1 MSHRRLLRILL
12 LLLLSTVL
20 QPLCAGRLQPGDALA
35 KKAPVPS
42 APAAPDPAAQSSSDS
57 DEDDEVL
64 RFNRHT
70 ESGLELYKQQR
81 YEEALQEFRSALLIR
96 PHKGLWANI
105 CRTYQQM
112 KRYKDAL
119 VYCTN
124 YLDFVSQAGPSA
136 TQSSEVERFKKII
149 HELQQRIASEEQA
162 RIKPRIVFVP
172 ERRPR
177 PTWRFILGGSLI
189 AAGLG
194 VLAVGIYG
202 LSIDGHCV
210 DEPPGPAIECKQI
223 YNARP
228 AGVGFTVAGLV
239 VATAG
244 TVVMALPGPLTSV
257 AKPVPESSG
266 TPFAAP
272 QPVGALLSGRF

>member
-1 MSHRRLLRILL
+1 MSHGRRRRILL
-12 LLLLSTVL
+12 IQVLSLLCAALL
-20 QPLCAGRLQPGDALA
+20 QPSYAAA
-35 KKAPVPS
+35 KNPPASPVSAPV
-42 APAAPDPAAQSSSDS
+42 APASSDS
-57 DEDDEVL
+57 SEVDEIL

-70 ESGLELYKQQR
+70 ESGLAMYKQQH

-136 TQSSEVERFKKII
+136 SQSAEIERFKKII
-149 HELQQRIASEEQA
+149 EELQQRLSSEEQA
-162 RIKPRIVFVP
+162 RIKPRIIFVP
-172 ERRPR
+172 ERGPR
-177 PTWRFILGGSLI
+177 PTWRFVLGGTLI

-194 VLAVGIYG
+194 VLAAGIYG

-210 DEPPGPAIECKQI
+210 DEPQGPAVECKQI

-228 AGVGFTVAGLV
+228 AGIGFTVAGLV
-239 VATAG
+239 VG
-244 TVVMALPGPLTSV
+244 TGGAVMIALPGPLTSV
-257 AKPVPESSG
+257 AKPAAEFPG
-266 TPFAAP
+266 TPLTAP
-272 QPVGALLSGRF
+272 QSVGALLSGRF